1 MMGVGLLFGG
11 IKNSANVTIKT
22 GNAVKTTKFNQ
33 QNKLAF
39 VLN

>member
-1 MMGVGLLFGG
+1 MMEVGLLFGG

-33 QNKLAF
+33 QNELAF